1 MPTREEI
8 MAFVRQQFDQRVRT
22 VGHAWLWLYCLL
34 LDYIHGVP
42 RNTDSN
48 RLRRGR
54 WRERAKHVE
63 EVLASAIATQTTE
76 VVKHLDVFMRTLYP
90 RNTQRMNPIGIAF
103 ACSIVYLIQRFSTG
117 KYEWKMEAKIG
128 TDVFP
133 DLTGFRRRSVDIVA
147 FQKGAPKAVISS
159 KWGIRHDRV
168 RDPQEEADTYKQ
180 EVPSLK
186 FYVVT
191 NEFDTARLQ
200 KVLGYPSIDGVFHV
214 HRDLVWEAYG
224 GKTNE
229 LENLRDLTDL
239 VALFR

>member
-8 MAFVRQQFDQRVRT
+8 MAFVRQQFDRHVRT
-22 VGHAWLWLYCLL
+22 VGDSWLWLYCLL

-42 RNTDSN
+42 RITDSN
-48 RLRRGR
+48 RLRHGI
-54 WRERAKHVE
+54 WRERAKQVE
-63 EVLASAIATQTTE
+63 RVLASAMATQSGE
-76 VVKHLDVFMRTLYP
+76 VSKRLDVLMRTLYP
-90 RNTQRMNPIGIAF
+90 RDTQRMNPIGIAF
-103 ACSIVYLIQRFSTG
+103 ACSIVYLIHRFASG
-117 KYEWKMEAKIG
+117 KYQWKMEAKIG
-128 TDVFP
+128 TDIFP
-133 DLTGFRRRSVDIVA
+133 NLTGFRRRSVDIAA
-147 FQKGAPKAVISS
+147 FQNGAPKVVISS

-168 RDPQEEADTYKQ
+168 RDPQEEADTYKG

-191 NEFDTARLQ
+191 NEFDAARLR
-200 KVLGYPSIDGVFHV
+200 KVLAYPSIDEVFHV

>member
-8 MAFVRQQFDQRVRT
+8 MAFVRQQFDRGVRT
-22 VGHAWLWLYCLL
+22 VDDAWLSLYCLL

-42 RNTDSN
+42 RITDSN
-48 RLRRGR
+48 RLTHGI
-54 WRERAKHVE
+54 WRERAKQVE
-63 EVLASAIATQTTE
+63 RVLTSAMSRQPIK
-76 VVKHLDVFMRTLYP
+76 VSKHLDVFMRTLYP
-90 RNTQRMNPIGIAF
+90 RGTQRMNPIGIAF
-103 ACSIVYLIQRFSTG
+103 ACSIVYLIQRFSSG
-117 KYEWKMEAKIG
+117 KYQWKMEAKIG
-128 TDVFP
+128 TEVFP
-133 DLTGFRRRSVDIVA
+133 DLSDFRRRSVDIVA

-180 EVPSLK
+180 EVPSLM

-191 NEFDTARLQ
+191 NEFDTTRLQ

-214 HRDLVWEAYG
+214 HRDLVWQAYG